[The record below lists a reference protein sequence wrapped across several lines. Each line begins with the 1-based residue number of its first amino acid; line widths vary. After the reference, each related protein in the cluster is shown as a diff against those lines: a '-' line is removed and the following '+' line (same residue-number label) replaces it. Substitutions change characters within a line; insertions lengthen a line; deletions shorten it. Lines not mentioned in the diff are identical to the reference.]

1 MFNFVFK
8 NFEFSKVTA
17 LFSLPPVM
25 SASYSHSL
33 STFGIVSLVSILPIL
48 MDSFNVASD
57 LLFRDV

>member
-1 MFNFVFK
+1 MFDFIFK

-25 SASYSHSL
+25 SASYSL